1 MSIHPRQSSWF
12 DQAGFT
18 CCASQ
23 ARAFLSPGVDSRV
36 AHGILFQVDRCV
48 HVAVVRGLARRA
60 RPLPHAQRQ
69 DFHSVA
75 ALAASLRAG
84 VERVAQLIPIR
95 SKATYTPVACA
106 TPTSQH
112 RGWPGT
118 NGGPFLSRSS
128 SRQRSEPP
136 PSARGITRRRWS
148 APGRCLV
155 LPRSA
160 GGLPFDSSTPLR
172 PSSIRSAP
180 CHRLAESILF
190 AFP

>member
-36 AHGILFQVDRCV
+36 AHGILFPVDRCV

-84 VERVAQLIPIR
+84 VERSRTVNTDPFKSDLYSSCLRNSDQ
-95 SKATYTPVACA
+95 
-106 TPTSQH
+106 PTSWMVAVLHHSFHVQVLDKDLRVVFADLGRELVKEISAH
-112 RGWPGT
+112 IGNAPVTTRQTQTGFLAIVRTSPLAGM
-118 NGGPFLSRSS
+118 GAGEAAQPF
-128 SRQRSEPP
+128 
-136 PSARGITRRRWS
+136 
-148 APGRCLV
+148 
-155 LPRSA
+155 
-160 GGLPFDSSTPLR
+160 
-172 PSSIRSAP
+172 
-180 CHRLAESILF
+180 
-190 AFP
+190 